1 MNFHFVLFYC
11 ALFAQVPQ
19 TIKQFDRGWE
29 FKAFDDETIAHLEQE
44 FHVKHV
50 GGTLANVGVKEG

>member
-1 MNFHFVLFYC
+1 MLKFILNFHFVLFYC

-29 FKAFDDETIAHLEQE
+29 FKAFDDVDWLPAKVPGTIHTDLMDN
-44 FHVKHV
+44 
-50 GGTLANVGVKEG
+50 G